1 VQELKQMSLVSWWT
15 KGESLAKEIEATR
28 KELAQNRLRVERYR
42 TIVRLAGLEIE
53 RRNRGIRA
61 LTAFT
66 YQASRQNEPA
76 ALMKLALSQALAMTQ
91 APMGTIILID
101 AQTKTLSLG
110 AHRGLTPD
118 MVRILTGREYS
129 AGAVALMPH
138 LVTGKGALLEE
149 NAAVDPA
156 ERMLLETAQVSSL
169 VSLPLQVDQQLLGA
183 LIVGTQGSER
193 LSAADLHFLIALGQD
208 TAVALQCLH
217 LREKLWH
224 IAETLLSREAES
236 STVSGMHDLD
246 FNPTLP
252 ALPPLQAKLANII
265 ADVGGTMGAIF
276 AVNPTDNETQIT
288 LVADYGLSPVFTGT
302 FACFLL
308 SDGLFPPSIVEED
321 VIITDIAQSTGT
333 RTVPMLASLYNEG
346 ARSLLSTRFHETGPT
361 TRFLLIA
368 ATEPDLLTEAVKE
381 QLRAASQS
389 LVPLLAGPP
398 PVPTFPTRSVHV
410 PSLSRAASDDDL
422 EQLLAA
428 MMEAEEE
435 SFHHNADLI
444 ALNSISAKLART
456 FNLNKVIEPIM
467 AEIKEMLSVK
477 ATWLYLIDPLSPDR
491 LVLRGCDGLSER
503 YRQGRQRIMI
513 GDGIEG
519 QVAQLNQSLF
529 IHDAV
534 QHRLRCEILVDQEHI
549 RAIATVPVT
558 CEVEEDG
565 LEEQRVVG
573 VISVGM
579 EQIYSWQPRE
589 IRLLTAVANHL
600 ALATHNASLYNQ
612 VQDTS
617 ERLAASNQLLQELN
631 KQLLTVQ
638 LAKPPKKAPGT
649 GDGPAAFKRPL

>member
-1 VQELKQMSLVSWWT
+1 MSLVSWWT
-15 KGESLAKEIEATR
+15 KGESLAKEVEATR
-28 KELAQNRLRVERYR
+28 KELAQNRLRIERYR
-42 TIVRLAGLEIE
+42 TILRLAGIEIE

-91 APMGTIILID
+91 APMGAIILID
-101 AQTKTLSLG
+101 AQTKNLSLG

-118 MVRILTGREYS
+118 MVRILTGRQYD
-129 AGAVALMPH
+129 AGAAALMPH
-138 LVTGKGALLEE
+138 LVVGKGALLEE

-156 ERMLLETAQVSSL
+156 ERMLLATAQVSSM
-169 VSLPLQVDQQLLGA
+169 VSLPLQVEQQLLGA
-183 LIVGTQGSER
+183 LIVGTQGMER

-236 STVSGMHDLD
+236 SVSSGMRELD

-276 AVNPTDNETQIT
+276 VVHPTEHEIQIT

-308 SDGLFPPSIVEED
+308 SDGLFPASIVEED
-321 VIITDIAQSTGT
+321 VIITDISPASSNVM
-333 RTVPMLASLYNEG
+333 VPMLASLYNEG
-346 ARSLLSTRFHETGPT
+346 ARSLLTTRFNETGPT
-361 TRFLLIA
+361 ERFLLIA
-368 ATEPDLLTEAVKE
+368 ATEPDVLTESLRE
-381 QLRAASQS
+381 QLRAAAQS

-398 PVPTFPTRSVHV
+398 PVPTFPIRSVHV

-435 SFHHNADLI
+435 SFRHNADLI
-444 ALNSISAKLART
+444 ALNTISAKLART
-456 FNLNKVIEPIM
+456 FNLNKVLDTIM
-467 AEIKEMLSVK
+467 LEIKAMLSVK
-477 ATWLYLIDPLSPDR
+477 ATWLYLVDPLSPDQ
-491 LVLRGCDGLSER
+491 LILRGCDGLSER
-503 YRQGRQRIMI
+503 YRQGRQRIFT

-519 QVAQLNQSLF
+519 QVAQLNQPLF
-529 IHDAV
+529 IDDAI
-534 QHRLRCEILVDQEHI
+534 QHRLRCEILVDQEQM
-549 RAIATVPVT
+549 RAIATVPLT
-558 CEVEEDG
+558 CEVEQDG
-565 LEEQRVVG
+565 LEEQQVVG
-573 VISVGM
+573 VVSVAM
-579 EQIYSWQPRE
+579 DHTYTWQPRE

-638 LAKPPKKAPGT
+638 LTAPAKKS
-649 GDGPAAFKRPL
+649 

>member
-1 VQELKQMSLVSWWT
+1 MSLVSWWT

-28 KELAQNRLRVERYR
+28 KELAQNRLRIERYR
-42 TIVRLAGLEIE
+42 TILRLAGIEIE

-91 APMGTIILID
+91 APMGAIILID
-101 AQTKTLSLG
+101 SQTKTLSLG

-118 MVRILTGREYS
+118 MVRILTGRQYD
-129 AGAVALMPH
+129 AGAAALMPH
-138 LVTGKGALLEE
+138 LVVGKGALLEE

-156 ERMLLETAQVSSL
+156 ERMLLAAAEVSSL

-183 LIVGTQGSER
+183 LLVGTQGLER

-236 STVSGMHDLD
+236 SVSSGMRDLD

-252 ALPPLQAKLANII
+252 ALPPLQAKLANIV

-276 AVNPTDNETQIT
+276 SVHPTEHETQIT
-288 LVADYGLSPVFTGT
+288 LEADYGLSPVFTGT

-308 SDGLFPPSIVEED
+308 SDGLFPASIVEED
-321 VIITDIAQSTGT
+321 VIITDIVQSMGS

-346 ARSLLSTRFHETGPT
+346 ARSLLSTRFNEAGPT
-361 TRFLLIA
+361 VRFLLIA
-368 ATEPDLLTEAVKE
+368 ATEPDVLSEDIKE
-381 QLRAASQS
+381 QLRASAQS

-398 PVPTFPTRSVHV
+398 SVPTFPTRSVHV

-435 SFHHNADLI
+435 SFRHNADLI
-444 ALNSISAKLART
+444 ALNTISATLART
-456 FNLNKVIEPIM
+456 FNLNKVLDTIM
-467 AEIKEMLSVK
+467 AEVRSMLTVD
-477 ATWLYLIDPLSPDR
+477 AAWLYLVDPLSPDR
-491 LVLRGCDGLSER
+491 LILRACDGLSDR
-503 YRQGRQRIMI
+503 YRQGRHRIYV

-529 IHDAV
+529 IDDAN
-534 QHRLRCEILVDQEHI
+534 QHRLRCEILVDQERM
-549 RAIATVPVT
+549 RAIATVPLT
-558 CEVEEDG
+558 CEVEQDG

-573 VISVGM
+573 VLSVGM
-579 EQIYSWQPRE
+579 DQTYTWQPRE
-589 IRLLTAVANHL
+589 IRLVTAVANHL
-600 ALATHNASLYNQ
+600 ALATHSASLYNQ

-638 LAKPPKKAPGT
+638 LAAPPQKAVKADRGSTASKSPI
-649 GDGPAAFKRPL
+649 